1 MIVDSLPLNVTYVA
15 GSLEVVNAAGVT
27 AGFQTDAAD
36 TDAAFFGTAPN
47 GRKYV
52 KFFIGNGATGTT
64 GGILPAGTDGDFSL
78 RFKVKAGAIPGTII
92 NTARLV
98 VNSQAGD
105 NFTDDGTAVIG
116 EAGGP
121 VPVKLL
127 SFTANKTGNNTLV
140 KWTTE
145 IEINSDYFEVQRSE
159 DGLNFINRGKV
170 YGQGNSTVRNNY
182 SYSRPAEQPGA
193 HRILPPEN
201 D

>member
-1 MIVDSLPLNVTYVA
+1 MIVIHRPERNVCCR

-52 KFFIGNGATGTT
+52 KFFIGNGATGYKPVVSCRNRWR
-64 GGILPAGTDGDFSL
+64 LNPEVQSKS
-78 RFKVKAGAIPGTII
+78 RRHPGTII
-92 NTARLV
+92 NTTRLV

-127 SFTANKTGNNTLV
+127 LFTANKTGNNTLV

-145 IEINSDYFEVQRSE
+145 IEINSDYFEVQQRRRIEFHQSRQSVRTTK
-159 DGLNFINRGKV
+159 FNR
-170 YGQGNSTVRNNY
+170 
-182 SYSRPAEQPGA
+182 A
-193 HRILPPEN
+193 
-201 D
+201 